1 MSGNM
6 NRPEPPPTPNAR
18 PAVWDLVIA
27 DMRERDAEGIRKYG
41 TRLQPGNGRDPLVDA
56 YQEALDL
63 VVYLRQAIAERDD
76 APPAP
81 DPLSVEGAREGAP
94 DWRPYAEAGHTD
106 HCAKRLV
113 WGDGECECGHLTP
126 DAPAFDEGEARV
138 QIARLERLL
147 FDADERA
154 KDADAERREWQASSE
169 RRQRLLDQ
177 MSADL
182 AALLASAVRQT
193 NNQETT

>member
-27 DMRERDAEGIRKYG
+27 DMRERDAEGLRKYG

-63 VVYLRQAIAERDD
+63 VVYIRQAIAERDDAD

-81 DPLSVEGAREGAP
+81 DPLSVEGVRKWLQAKYGTDAEWKGDDLLAYARHA
-94 DWRPYAEAGHTD
+94 AEALQ
-106 HCAKRLV
+106 AEVEALALARNRLQV
-113 WGDGECECGHLTP
+113 EVGEWIT
-126 DAPAFDEGEARV
+126 EATKQRAEV
-138 QIARLERLL
+138 ARL
-147 FDADERA
+147 
-154 KDADAERREWQASSE
+154 K
-169 RRQRLLDQ
+169 
-177 MSADL
+177 
-182 AALLASAVRQT
+182 AALDEAP
-193 NNQETT
+193 